1 MPSRPANGPAGGP
14 GGPAPVAGQAGLA
27 LAHALG
33 IGEDDAVAVVG
44 APDGFADRL
53 AAALGDRNE
62 VSTDLS
68 QAALYDVIVA
78 FMTWRTEMEDM
89 LGLLRPKMAPACKLW
104 ILWPA
109 ADPRVAGDLTD
120 QAIREVASSGGL
132 AATGARPIDQTWS
145 AMRLTIRRPAS
156 AGG

>member
-1 MPSRPANGPAGGP
+1 MPSTPTAPPAAPRPAASEVPDAERP
-14 GGPAPVAGQAGLA
+14 S
-27 LAHALG
+27 LG
-33 IGEDDAVAVVG
+33 EL
-44 APDGFADRL
+44 FSQ
-53 AAALGDRNE
+53 